1 MTLRGRITMA
11 GLTDTGLVRDHNEDA
26 IGTDESLGLLVLA
39 DGMGGL
45 KAGEVASAMA
55 VELVTSELR
64 SALRGIDAGGSDE
77 ESGYAHESLALGRA
91 VLHANATIYQV
102 AQTQPQCAGM
112 GTTLVVL
119 LFYDNRLTIAHVG
132 DSRLYRMRGAEF
144 EQITVDHSLVQELV
158 DRGFYTREEA
168 RAATNKNIVTR
179 ALGIGADVDYDMQE
193 EVALVGDVLLLC
205 SDGLS
210 DMLEDHAIHTILS
223 ENQDNLDQAARL
235 LVDAA
240 NDCGGRDN
248 ISVVLARVDRAFPV
262 KSGWFSRFV
271 SWFD

>member
-1 MTLRGRITMA
+1 MSLRGRIAIA

-26 IGTDESLGLLVLA
+26 IGTDEALGLLVLA

-55 VELVTSELR
+55 VELVTKELR
-64 SALRGIDAGGSDE
+64 SALRGLEAGGSDE
-77 ESGYAHESLALGRA
+77 KSGYAFESLALGRA
-91 VLHANATIYQV
+91 VLNANATIHQV

-112 GTTLVVL
+112 GTTLVVV

-132 DSRLYRMRGAEF
+132 DSRLYRMRGDSF

-158 DRGFYTREEA
+158 DRGFYTPDEA
-168 RAATNKNIVTR
+168 RTATNKNIVTR
-179 ALGIGADVDYDMQE
+179 ALGIGGEVDYDMQE
-193 EVALVGDVLLLC
+193 DVALVGDVLLLC
-205 SDGLS
+205 SDGLT
-210 DMLEDHAIHTILS
+210 DMLEDGTVHTILS
-223 ENQDNLDQAARL
+223 ENQDNLDVAARR

-240 NDCGGRDN
+240 NDNGGRDN

-262 KSGWFSRFV
+262 KSGWLRRLRKR
-271 SWFD
+271 

>member
-1 MTLRGRITMA
+1 MSLRGRIVVA

-26 IGTDESLGLLVLA
+26 IGTDDALGLLVLA

-77 ESGYAHESLALGRA
+77 QSGYANESLALGRA
-91 VLHANATIYQV
+91 VVQANATIYQV

-132 DSRLYRMRGAEF
+132 DSRLYRMRGDEF
-144 EQITVDHSLVQELV
+144 EQVTVDHSLVQELV
-158 DRGFYTREEA
+158 DRGFYTPEEA

-179 ALGIGADVDYDMQE
+179 ALGIGAEVDYDMQE
-193 EVALVGDVLLLC
+193 EVALIGDVLLLC

-210 DMLEDHAIHTILS
+210 DMLEDAAIHTILR
-223 ENQDNLDQAARL
+223 ENQDNLEQAARR

-240 NDCGGRDN
+240 NDQGGRDN

-262 KSGWFSRFV
+262 KSGWLGRFV
-271 SWFD
+271 RWFD